1 MWVSRPNESYE
12 ITGYNTYFN
21 EASQKQEI
29 WVTKAN
35 GKTAKIMEGTPD
47 EIKEI
52 YTELEFAML
61 NGVKFFNIH

>member
-1 MWVSRPNESYE
+1 MWISRQSESYE
-12 ITGYNTYFN
+12 IIGYNTHYN
-21 EASQKQEI
+21 ETTEKQEI

-35 GKTAKIMEGTPD
+35 GKTAKIIEGSPE

>member
-1 MWVSRPNESYE
+1 MWISRPNESYE
-12 ITGYNTYFN
+12 IVGYNTHFN
-21 EASQKQEI
+21 ETSQKQEI

-35 GKTAKIMEGTPD
+35 GKTAKIMEGTTD

-52 YTELEFAML
+52 YTELEFATL

>member
-1 MWVSRPNESYE
+1 MWISRPNESYE
-12 ITGYNTYFN
+12 IIGYNTYFN
-21 EASQKQEI
+21 ETSQKQEI

-35 GKTAKIMEGTPD
+35 GKTAKIMEGTSD

-52 YTELEFAML
+52 DTELEFAKL